1 VEIDENLLEAARSGE
16 TAAGPMLVSQ
26 YAPGL
31 VKYIQLIAPGRG
43 LAEIEEVA
51 EVAIERAV
59 ARIHSF
65 DPSRASFTGW
75 IRGFARTVLKEA
87 TARSIRTVPIDNLV
101 LAAPEADKPRS
112 VDEGDWDAAEAA
124 LATAVAS
131 LGDTD
136 QLILA
141 LRINEELPYE
151 AIAEQL
157 GVSAGACRV
166 RYLRALRRLRDA
178 AQDVP
183 PLAGFWL
190 GRSDH
195 E

>member
-1 VEIDENLLEAARSGE
+1 VEIDENILEAARSGE

-43 LAEIEEVA
+43 LTEVEEVA
-51 EVAIERAV
+51 EIAIERAV
-59 ARIHSF
+59 ARIQSF

-75 IRGFARTVLKEA
+75 LRGFARTVLKEA
-87 TARSIRTVPIDNLV
+87 SGRAIRTVPIDTLV
-101 LAAPEADKPRS
+101 LAAPVADEPRQ
-112 VDEGDWDAAEAA
+112 VDEGDQHAAEAA
-124 LATAVAS
+124 LATVVAS

-151 AIAEQL
+151 SIAQQL
-157 GVSAGACRV
+157 EVSAGACRV
-166 RYLRALRRLRDA
+166 RYLRALRRLREA
-178 AQDVP
+178 AKDVP
-183 PLAGFWL
+183 ALTGYWF
-190 GRSDH
+190 G
-195 E
+195 EN